1 MKWDWNIQIYYFEDM
16 FMARFRSA
24 RSSEEVREYNVNY
37 DNYIMGKTNLYK
49 IKPIF
54 FQLTE

>member
-1 MKWDWNIQIYYFEDM
+1 
-16 FMARFRSA
+16 MARFQSA
-24 RSSEEVREYNVNY
+24 RSSEGVREYNVNY

-54 FQLTE
+54 FPVNRITVSVYNEELL